1 MSSEV
6 QEEELALVFQEST
19 RLLPLGPTVKIDE
32 DGFITILSA
41 AYFSEIKPMVAK
53 KTGYKRRL
61 LIEEE
66 NKQNNTCTAVPAYPK
81 GRYYMASC
89 GTPSR
94 ITSNEI
100 TPGRTQSWYI
110 RTMKSK
116 HDSQNSVL
124 SPDDHDYTW
133 YALASCC
140 CSSAVFVPVRSAEEK
155 RRAFNNLLLHSGTY
169 QV

>member
-1 MSSEV
+1 MV
-6 QEEELALVFQEST
+6 
-19 RLLPLGPTVKIDE
+19 
-32 DGFITILSA
+32 ITILSIA
-41 AYFSEIKPMVAK
+41 HFSEIKPMVTK
-53 KTGYKRRL
+53 KQATTSVSMEKNK
-61 LIEEE
+61 E
-66 NKQNNTCTAVPAYPK
+66 NSTCTQVSAYPK
-81 GRYYMASC
+81 GRYSMASC